1 MPILPGLSPV
11 AAKSLTATF
20 DAGRLSSDGGL
31 IVLRE
36 IGARLRLAE
45 TITGP
50 LRDDRD
56 PTRVRH
62 SYAEMATARMLM
74 IAAGYEDCDDV
85 DALRTDPAL
94 KIAVGRCPETGA
106 DLMSQ
111 PTLSRLENLA
121 GWRALAR
128 IGLGQIDLYCRSFA
142 RPPARIVL
150 DIDDTDDPVH
160 GQQELAL
167 FNAHYDC
174 TCFQPIHIFDGLT
187 GKPVLSLLRPGKRPS
202 GEEVAKVLRHVI
214 GRIRKHW
221 PHVAIL
227 VRGDSHYCSE
237 PALALLEALR
247 CDYIIGFA
255 INSKLL
261 EIAAPWRQQCD
272 WRRSK
277 LKPTVRRF
285 HQLPYRAHEWS
296 RSRKLLARVEATSMG
311 TDVRFIVT
319 SLQGRGKTLYEK
331 GLLCTRQRREP
342 DQGHE
347 AVHAIRQDGV
357 LALASQPVPPLRA
370 CGRLLAAAF
379 AETGGTET
387 LPLAQRD
394 LRDDPA
400 DLREGRRPRR
410 GVEGQDQAGLPG
422 QLPSRRNARGH
433 DRRHHDAW
441 PMSDAAC
448 AARALPN
455 NLKRVPHI
463 PKPTPS
469 TRLPRHAAAK
479 EASTSRIEWA
489 RRAHDPRIARQGRE
503 APGRSLRLARLP

>member
-1 MPILPGLSPV
+1 MHAIPILPGLSPV
-11 AAKSLTATF
+11 ETKSLTATF

-31 IVLRE
+31 IALRE
-36 IGARLRLAE
+36 IERRLGLAE

-50 LRDDRD
+50 LRDERD
-56 PTRVRH
+56 PARVRH

-85 DALRTDPAL
+85 DVLRADPAL
-94 KIAVGRCPETGA
+94 KIAVGRCPETGP

-121 GWRALAR
+121 DWRALAR
-128 IGLGQIDLYCRSFA
+128 IGLGQIDLYCRSFT

-174 TCFQPIHIFDGLT
+174 TCFQPILIFDGLS

-202 GEEVAKVLRHVI
+202 GEEIAKVLRHVI

-237 PALALLEALR
+237 PALALLERLG

-261 EIAAPWRQQCD
+261 EIAAPWREQCD

-277 LKPTVRRF
+277 FKLTVRRF
-285 HQLPYRAHEWS
+285 HQIPYRAREWR
-296 RSRKLLARVEATSMG
+296 RSRKLIARVEATALG

-319 SLQGRGKTLYEK
+319 SLEGRGRTLYEK
-331 GLLCTRQRREP
+331 VFC
-342 DQGHE
+342 
-347 AVHAIRQDGV
+347 
-357 LALASQPVPPLRA
+357 
-370 CGRLLAAAF
+370 
-379 AETGGTET
+379 
-387 LPLAQRD
+387 
-394 LRDDPA
+394 
-400 DLREGRRPRR
+400 
-410 GVEGQDQAGLPG
+410 
-422 QLPSRRNARGH
+422 ARGNAENLIK
-433 DRRHHDAW
+433 DMKRFTR
-441 PMSDAAC
+441 SDKTAC
-448 AARALPN
+448 SRWQAN
-455 NLKRVPHI
+455 QF
-463 PKPTPS
+463 
-469 TRLPRHAAAK
+469 RLFLHVGAYWLLH
-479 EASTSRIEWA
+479 T
-489 RRAHDPRIARQGRE
+489 
-503 APGRSLRLARLP
+503 LRLAAPKRSRWRGATFETIRRVFVKIAVRVEELKGRIKLAFPASYPQAAMLTVMVGSITTAGP

>member
-31 IVLRE
+31 VALRE
-36 IGARLRLAE
+36 IERRLGLTT

-56 PTRVRH
+56 PARVRH

-85 DALRTDPAL
+85 DVLRADPAL

-121 GWRALAR
+121 DWRALAR

-150 DIDDTDDPVH
+150 DVDDTDDPVH

-174 TCFQPIHIFDGLT
+174 TCFQPIHIFDGLS

-214 GRIRKHW
+214 RRIRKHW

-237 PALALLEALR
+237 PALALLERLS

-261 EIAAPWRQQCD
+261 EIAAPWREQCNL
-272 WRRSK
+272 RRSRWM
-277 LKPTVRRF
+277 PTVRRF
-285 HQLPYRAHEWS
+285 HQLAYRAREWS
-296 RSRKLLARVEATSMG
+296 RSRKLVARVEATGLG

-319 SLQGRGKTLYEK
+319 SLEGRGKTLYEK
-331 GLLCTRQRREP
+331 VFC
-342 DQGHE
+342 
-347 AVHAIRQDGV
+347 
-357 LALASQPVPPLRA
+357 
-370 CGRLLAAAF
+370 
-379 AETGGTET
+379 
-387 LPLAQRD
+387 
-394 LRDDPA
+394 
-400 DLREGRRPRR
+400 
-410 GVEGQDQAGLPG
+410 
-422 QLPSRRNARGH
+422 ARGNAENLIK
-433 DRRHHDAW
+433 DMKRFTR
-441 PMSDAAC
+441 SDKTAC
-448 AARALPN
+448 SRWQAN
-455 NLKRVPHI
+455 QF
-463 PKPTPS
+463 
-469 TRLPRHAAAK
+469 RLFLHVGAYWLLH
-479 EASTSRIEWA
+479 SL
-489 RRAHDPRIARQGRE
+489 RRAAPKRSRWRGATFETIRRVFVKIAVRVEELKGCIK
-503 APGRSLRLARLP
+503 LAFPASYPQAAMLTVMVGSITTRGP